1 MQPTDSTWRRWTCQ
15 VDTKIKGFQKELQD
29 KKAGSKQLI
38 QSIMF
43 MSQNQNDGLTQHM
56 ALF

>member
-1 MQPTDSTWRRWTCQ
+1 VNLPGGHEDQGLPERTAGQ
-15 VDTKIKGFQKELQD
+15 
-29 KKAGSKQLI
+29 KAGSKQLI

-43 MSQNQNDGLTQHM
+43 MSQNQNDGLTQHK